1 MPNMARPS
9 LMLTAAVLTTLG
21 CSPSRAL
28 SSTTPHTH
36 TQRVRRQV
44 AITPPASD
52 SNIVYTW
59 HDESTSFKVHT
70 VYLAAEATHVHTHYT
85 ATPTAV
91 EHLDSFLAV
100 PIQTLKHTL
109 VAHEMRQLE
118 SPDQYRKWFYTQ
130 VAQAHACAPHCHR
143 PCLLSAIWQPLH

>member
-1 MPNMARPS
+1 MARPS
-9 LMLTAAVLTTLG
+9 LMLTAAALTALG
-21 CSPSRAL
+21 CGPSRAL
-28 SSTTPHTH
+28 SSTAPHAH
-36 TQRVRRQV
+36 TSQRVRRQV

-59 HDESTSFKVHT
+59 HDESALLKVHT
-70 VYLAAEATHVHTHYT
+70 VYLTAEATHVHTHYT
-85 ATPTAV
+85 ATPPVV
-91 EHLDSFLAV
+91 EHRDSFLAG

-130 VAQAHACAPHCHR
+130 VALTSTR
-143 PCLLSAIWQPLH
+143 TMRTSLLPTMSS